1 MTESIINEI
10 NKKEFKEMYYVV
22 KNIEEQYSIWPSY
35 KKIPNGW
42 EVIDEPRI
50 KSECLAY
57 IDQNWTDMRP
67 LSLKQKMQEKSS
79 MKVS

>member
-1 MTESIINEI
+1 MTESITNEI
-10 NKKEFKEMYYVV
+10 NEKEFKEMYYIV

-42 EVIDEPRI
+42 EVIGESRI

-67 LSLKQKMQEKSS
+67 LSLKQQMQEISKSHQ
-79 MKVS
+79 